1 MAYPTLTPASNTSVS
16 RLPVTGAVDNVNSSD
31 NPLPYGVYITH
42 ARSAAALNA
51 FKEGAADQVT
61 YVYKKLG
68 GDVLDIEITE
78 HQVYAAYEEA
88 CLEYSYLVNVHQAKN
103 VLGSTLGSTTGSFDS
118 DGELVDGNSLSGSDI
133 ALRYPR
139 FDFQYAKTIGNAV
152 STEAGIG
159 GTIPIYSASFNA
171 VTEQQDYD
179 LQSIIS
185 SSAATES
192 AYPYYNKVGDKRV
205 TIRKVYYKTPQAMWR
220 FYGYYG
226 GLNTVGNLSYYGQ
239 FSDDSTFEV
248 IPTWQNKSQAMA
260 FEDSIYTRTS
270 HFSYEIK
277 DNMLRIF
284 PEPHSGGPTKYWVE
298 FTVEEDPWTEEGGSD
313 DGITG
318 VNNMN
323 TLPFENIPYDNINAI
338 GKQWIRRF
346 ALALSKEMLGL
357 IRSKFAS
364 IPIPNES
371 VTLNGP
377 ALVSEAKDEQTN
389 LREELKTVLD
399 EMTYPKL
406 AEQDSSVSDSAQN
419 ILKNI
424 PPSLFVG

>member
-159 GTIPIYSASFNA
+159 
-171 VTEQQDYD
+171 
-179 LQSIIS
+179 
-185 SSAATES
+185 
-192 AYPYYNKVGDKRV
+192 
-205 TIRKVYYKTPQAMWR
+205 
-220 FYGYYG
+220 
-226 GLNTVGNLSYYGQ
+226 
-239 FSDDSTFEV
+239 
-248 IPTWQNKSQAMA
+248 
-260 FEDSIYTRTS
+260 
-270 HFSYEIK
+270 
-277 DNMLRIF
+277 
-284 PEPHSGGPTKYWVE
+284 
-298 FTVEEDPWTEEGGSD
+298 
-313 DGITG
+313 
-318 VNNMN
+318 
-323 TLPFENIPYDNINAI
+323 
-338 GKQWIRRF
+338 
-346 ALALSKEMLGL
+346 
-357 IRSKFAS
+357 
-364 IPIPNES
+364 
-371 VTLNGP
+371 
-377 ALVSEAKDEQTN
+377 
-389 LREELKTVLD
+389 
-399 EMTYPKL
+399 
-406 AEQDSSVSDSAQN
+406 
-419 ILKNI
+419 
-424 PPSLFVG
+424 